1 MAAAR
6 QLLAFRPL
14 YDSEKWEDDS
24 AKASG
29 FRSGT
34 KSVRPRSLE
43 RALRFALAKSATA
56 SPGPRHGLNPR
67 LRRTCMANFHV
78 VSGATDR
85 PVHPA
90 IRKVG
95 LDDIKYALREGWKD
109 FMAFPT
115 QLFFLC
121 LIYPIVGLA
130 LGRLAFGAAVLPLL
144 FPLMAGFALIGPIAA
159 VGLYELSR
167 RREAGLPTTWR
178 NAFDVFKSSSIGAIT
193 ALGIVLMLL
202 FLAWLYTAQA
212 IYQSLFGL
220 NAPED
225 IGPFLHDVFTTSAG
239 WKLIIYGNAAGFLF
253 ALASFLIGAV
263 SFPLLLDRDVGA
275 AAAVETSLR
284 AAIKNP
290 VTMAMWG
297 IVVAAL
303 LVIGSLPFFVGLAVV
318 MPLLGHATWH
328 FYRRI
333 VVRD

>member
-1 MAAAR
+1 
-6 QLLAFRPL
+6 
-14 YDSEKWEDDS
+14 
-24 AKASG
+24 
-29 FRSGT
+29 
-34 KSVRPRSLE
+34 
-43 RALRFALAKSATA
+43 
-56 SPGPRHGLNPR
+56 
-67 LRRTCMANFHV
+67 MANFHV

-90 IRKVG
+90 IRKVRIE
-95 LDDIKYALREGWKD
+95 DIKYALREGWKD

-167 RREAGLPTTWR
+167 RRETGLPTTWR
-178 NAFDVFKSSSIGAIT
+178 NAFDVFKSPSIGAIA
-193 ALGIVLMLL
+193 ALGTVLMLL

-220 NAPED
+220 NAPDD
-225 IGPFLHDVFTTSAG
+225 IVTFLHEVMTTTAG
-239 WKLIIYGNAAGFLF
+239 WKLIVYGNAAGFLF

-275 AAAVETSLR
+275 AAAVETSVR

-297 IVVAAL
+297 IVVAGL

-318 MPLLGHATWH
+318 MPVLGHATWH

-333 VVRD
+333 VARG

>member
-1 MAAAR
+1 
-6 QLLAFRPL
+6 
-14 YDSEKWEDDS
+14 
-24 AKASG
+24 
-29 FRSGT
+29 
-34 KSVRPRSLE
+34 
-43 RALRFALAKSATA
+43 
-56 SPGPRHGLNPR
+56 
-67 LRRTCMANFHV
+67 MANFHV
-78 VSGATDR
+78 ISVATAR
-85 PVHPA
+85 PAHPA
-90 IRKVG
+90 TRKVSIG
-95 LDDIKYALREGWKD
+95 DIQYALSKGWQD
-109 FMAFPT
+109 FLAFPT

-167 RREAGLPTTWR
+167 RREAGFETTWR
-178 NAFDVFKSSSIGAIT
+178 NAFDVLQSPSLGAIA

-202 FLAWLYTAQA
+202 FLGWLYTAQA

-220 NAPED
+220 NAPDSITGFLND
-225 IGPFLHDVFTTSAG
+225 ILTTSAG
-239 WKLIIYGNAAGFLF
+239 WKLILYGNAAGFLF

-275 AAAVETSLR
+275 AAAVETSVR

-290 VTMAMWG
+290 VPMAIWG

-328 FYRRI
+328 FYRR
-333 VVRD
+333 VVERES